1 MGVFLLF
8 SQFEYVDVVYFSEW
22 KMHYRYF
29 SMTGHCNTVLTI
41 KDGMISLNGFSQD
54 TEQVLGTNDE
64 QNWRPCDI
72 FVSLNN
78 DKK

>member
-1 MGVFLLF
+1 
-8 SQFEYVDVVYFSEW
+8 
-22 KMHYRYF
+22 MHYRYF